1 MAAAYRHS
9 WRRAA
14 DWPLPPP
21 SREEA
26 GLGCYGSGCPDRGAS
41 RANHGTDGGG
51 ATVSPTNQDPQARAA
66 AEPRRQPPPPRC
78 PVPPPRFHP
87 VRVRVCVS
95 SFPAVPEP
103 RPCPSPPTHPHP
115 GRRRP
120 AVLLWA
126 TVCLGATVAVD
137 RSNFK
142 TCEQSGF
149 CRRQRGLQ
157 PGNSP
162 YRALLESLQ
171 LGPDAARL
179 QLVNEVTKVPLLLEL
194 WGLRGNVSRIRIK
207 ELNPLRPRFEVPDV
221 LVEEP
226 PVERLAV
233 TGRDEGSLELSLGPA
248 GHRLLVT
255 EKPFRMDLLQGREL
269 LCSVNARGLL
279 FFEHL
284 RRRRD
289 SDTAT
294 ETTTE
299 EGAAAAEGQEEGAG
313 GTEDAGNQNE
323 KPTEA
328 TAEAAEEPGSW
339 EETFKTH
346 TDTKP
351 NGPTSVGLD
360 FSLPGFEHVYGI
372 PEHAD
377 NLRLR
382 TTEGGDPYRLYN
394 LDVFQYELYNPMA
407 LYGSVPLLLAHSARR
422 TLGIFWLNAAETWV
436 DISSNTAGKTLFGKL
451 LDYMQGGGEMPQT
464 DVRWMSESGIID
476 VFLLLGPTPTAVAGQ
491 YAALTGTQALPPL
504 FALGYHQSR
513 WNYNDEEDVAAVERG
528 FEEHAVPCDVI
539 WLDIEHADGK
549 RYFTWDP
556 SKFPQPRAMLE
567 RLAAK
572 KRKMVSIVDPH
583 IKVDSG
589 YRIHN
594 ELRSRGFYV
603 KTKDGNDYEGW
614 CWPGSAAYPDFT
626 NPEMR
631 AWWASMFAYDQYEGS
646 TENLFTWNDM
656 NEPSVFSGP
665 EVTMQKDAV
674 HHGGWEHRDLHNL
687 YGLYVQM
694 ATAEGQIQRSDGQ
707 RRPFV
712 LSRAFFAGSQRYGAV
727 WTGDNMAEWEHLK
740 ISIPM
745 CLSFGLAGLSFCGA
759 DVGGFFKNPET
770 ELLVRWYQAGAFQP
784 FFRAHAHLD
793 TVRREP
799 WLFGEENMALIRA
812 AIRQRYALLPF
823 WYTAFYHSHRHG
835 LPVMRPLWM
844 EYPEDVTTFAIDDQ
858 YLIDRALLVHPVTE
872 QGARGV
878 QVYLPGK
885 GEVWYDVVSHQK
897 HHAPQMLYVPVTM
910 SSVPVFQRGGTVVPR
925 QERVRRST
933 ECMRGDPFT
942 LYVALSPQGTAE
954 GDLFLDDGQSFDYE
968 TKARYLHRQFT
979 FTGNTLTASSADPR
993 GSFNTSVWLERVVI
1007 LGAGKPAAV
1016 ILRPADGPE
1025 TRLDFQHDAESSV
1038 LTLRKPGVR
1047 IGDDWAIVLR

>member
-1 MAAAYRHS
+1 MAAA
-9 WRRAA
+9 
-14 DWPLPPP
+14 
-21 SREEA
+21 
-26 GLGCYGSGCPDRGAS
+26 
-41 RANHGTDGGG
+41 
-51 ATVSPTNQDPQARAA
+51 
-66 AEPRRQPPPPRC
+66 
-78 PVPPPRFHP
+78 
-87 VRVRVCVS
+87 
-95 SFPAVPEP
+95 
-103 RPCPSPPTHPHP
+103 P

-120 AVLLWA
+120 TALLCA
-126 TVCLGATVAVD
+126 ALYLGAALAVD

-149 CRRQRGLQ
+149 CRRQRGLS
-157 PGNSP
+157 PGQSP

-171 LGPDAARL
+171 LGPDAARI
-179 QLVNEVTKVPLLLEL
+179 QLINEATKVPLLLEL
-194 WGLRGNVSRIRIK
+194 WGLQGNMTRIRIK

-221 LVEEP
+221 LVAEP
-226 PVERLAV
+226 PVERLEV

-284 RRRRD
+284 RQRRD
-289 SDTAT
+289 SFSDKLSSSVGSLWDKIKTLFHRDTPREPTA
-294 ETTTE
+294 E
-299 EGAAAAEGQEEGAG
+299 EGAAAEGQEEAAG
-313 GTEDAGNQNE
+313 GTEEAGDQSE

-372 PEHAD
+372 PEHAES
-377 NLRLR
+377 LRLR

-451 LDYMQGGGEMPQT
+451 LDYMQGGGETPQT
-464 DVRWMSESGIID
+464 DVRWMSESGVID
-476 VFLLLGPTPTAVAGQ
+476 VFLLLGPAPAAVMGQ

-528 FEEHAVPCDVI
+528 FEEHAVPCDVL

-556 SKFPQPRAMLE
+556 SKFPRPRAMLE
-567 RLAAK
+567 QLAAK

-589 YRIHN
+589 YRVHT

-603 KTKDGNDYEGW
+603 KTKDGSDYEGW

-646 TENLFTWNDM
+646 TETLFTWNDM

-665 EVTMQKDAV
+665 EVTMHKDAV
-674 HHGGWEHRDLHNL
+674 HYGGWEHRDVHNL

-694 ATAEGQIQRSDGQ
+694 ATAEGQIQRSGGQ
-707 RRPFV
+707 HRPFV

-727 WTGDNMAEWEHLK
+727 WTGDNTAEWEHLK

-745 CLSFGLAGLSFCGA
+745 CLSFGLAGLAFCGA
-759 DVGGFFKNPET
+759 DVGGFFKNPDA

-784 FFRAHAHLD
+784 FFRAHAHMD
-793 TVRREP
+793 TARREP
-799 WLFGEENMALIRA
+799 WLFGEDNVALIRGA
-812 AIRQRYALLPF
+812 VRLRYALLPF

-835 LPVMRPLWM
+835 VPIMRPLWM
-844 EYPEDVTTFAIDDQ
+844 EFPEDTTTFAIDDQ

-885 GEVWYDVVSHQK
+885 GEVWYDTVSYQK
-897 HHAPQMLYVPVTM
+897 HHAPQTLYVPVTM
-910 SSVPVFQRGGTVVPR
+910 SSVPLFQRGGTVVPR

-933 ECMRGDPFT
+933 ECMQGDPFT

-954 GDLFLDDGQSFDYE
+954 GDLFLDDGKSFDYE
-968 TKARYLHRQFT
+968 TKARFLHRQFT
-979 FTGNTLTASSADPR
+979 FAGNTLTASSADPR
-993 GSFNTSVWLERVVI
+993 GSFDTPVWLERVVI
-1007 LGAGKPAAV
+1007 LGAGKPGAV
-1016 ILRPADGPE
+1016 VLRPANGSE
-1025 TRLDFQHDAESSV
+1025 TRLDFQHEAEPPV
-1038 LTLRKPGVR
+1038 LTVRKPGVR
-1047 IGDDWAIVLR
+1047 MGDDWAIILR

>member
-1 MAAAYRHS
+1 MAAA
-9 WRRAA
+9 
-14 DWPLPPP
+14 
-21 SREEA
+21 
-26 GLGCYGSGCPDRGAS
+26 
-41 RANHGTDGGG
+41 
-51 ATVSPTNQDPQARAA
+51 
-66 AEPRRQPPPPRC
+66 
-78 PVPPPRFHP
+78 
-87 VRVRVCVS
+87 
-95 SFPAVPEP
+95 
-103 RPCPSPPTHPHP
+103 P

-120 AVLLWA
+120 AALLCA
-126 TVCLGATVAVD
+126 ALCLGAALAVD

-149 CRRQRGLQ
+149 CRRQRGLS
-157 PGNSP
+157 PGQSP

-171 LGPDAARL
+171 LGPDAARM
-179 QLVNEVTKVPLLLEL
+179 QLVNEATKVPLLLEL
-194 WGLRGNVSRIRIK
+194 WGLQGNMTRIRIK

-221 LVEEP
+221 LVGEP

-233 TGRDEGSLELSLGPA
+233 TGQDEGSLELSLGPA

-284 RRRRD
+284 RQRRD
-289 SDTAT
+289 SFSDKLSSSVGSLWDKIKTLFHRDTPREPTA
-294 ETTTE
+294 E
-299 EGAAAAEGQEEGAG
+299 EGAAAEGQEEAAVGMEEAG
-313 GTEDAGNQNE
+313 DQSE
-323 KPTEA
+323 KPTET
-328 TAEAAEEPGSW
+328 TAEAAEEPGTW

-372 PEHAD
+372 PEHAES
-377 NLRLR
+377 LRLR

-451 LDYMQGGGEMPQT
+451 LDYMQGGGETPQT
-464 DVRWMSESGIID
+464 DVRWMSESGVID
-476 VFLLLGPTPTAVAGQ
+476 VFLLLGPTPAAVMGQ
-491 YAALTGTQALPPL
+491 YTALTGTQALPPL

-528 FEEHAVPCDVI
+528 FEEHAVPCDVL

-556 SKFPQPRAMLE
+556 SKFPRPRAMLE
-567 RLAAK
+567 QLAAK

-589 YRIHN
+589 YRVHT

-603 KTKDGNDYEGW
+603 KTKDGSDYEGW

-646 TENLFTWNDM
+646 TEILFTWNDM

-665 EVTMQKDAV
+665 EVTMHKDAV
-674 HHGGWEHRDLHNL
+674 HHGGWEHRDVHNL

-694 ATAEGQIQRSDGQ
+694 ATAEGQIQRSGGQ
-707 RRPFV
+707 HRPFV

-727 WTGDNMAEWEHLK
+727 WTGDNAAEWEHLK

-745 CLSFGLAGLSFCGA
+745 CLSFGLAGLAFCGA
-759 DVGGFFKNPET
+759 DVGGFFKNPDA

-793 TVRREP
+793 TARREP
-799 WLFGEENMALIRA
+799 WLFGEDNAALIRGA
-812 AIRQRYALLPF
+812 VRLRYALLPF

-844 EYPEDVTTFAIDDQ
+844 EYPEDTTTFTIDDQ

-885 GEVWYDVVSHQK
+885 GEVWYDTVSYQK
-897 HHAPQMLYVPVTM
+897 HHAPQTLYVPVTM

-933 ECMRGDPFT
+933 ECMRGDPVT

-954 GDLFLDDGQSFDYE
+954 GDLFLDDGKSFEYE
-968 TKARYLHRQFT
+968 TKARFLHRQFT
-979 FTGNTLTASSADPR
+979 FAGNTLTASAADPR
-993 GSFNTSVWLERVVI
+993 GSFDTPVWLERVVI
-1007 LGAGKPAAV
+1007 LGAGKPGAV
-1016 ILRPADGPE
+1016 ILQTANGSE
-1025 TRLDFQHDAESSV
+1025 TRLDFQHEAEPPV
-1038 LTLRKPGVR
+1038 LTVRKPGVR
-1047 IGDDWAIVLR
+1047 MGDDWAIILR

>member
-1 MAAAYRHS
+1 MCWWRSRRWNAPPFSRQVGGDGTGRGEPGAVAGSHGAPAAGDGEAVPYGSAAGPGAALQRQRPRPPLLRASPTPTGLGHPRGPPS
-9 WRRAA
+9 GGGGGCRRA
-14 DWPLPPP
+14 
-21 SREEA
+21 
-26 GLGCYGSGCPDRGAS
+26 
-41 RANHGTDGGG
+41 GGI
-51 ATVSPTNQDPQARAA
+51 
-66 AEPRRQPPPPRC
+66 RRRD
-78 PVPPPRFHP
+78 
-87 VRVRVCVS
+87 
-95 SFPAVPEP
+95 
-103 RPCPSPPTHPHP
+103 
-115 GRRRP
+115 GRRRQSERE
-120 AVLLWA
+120 AHGSHGRGHG
-126 TVCLGATVAVD
+126 GA
-137 RSNFK
+137 
-142 TCEQSGF
+142 
-149 CRRQRGLQ
+149 
-157 PGNSP
+157 
-162 YRALLESLQ
+162 
-171 LGPDAARL
+171 
-179 QLVNEVTKVPLLLEL
+179 
-194 WGLRGNVSRIRIK
+194 
-207 ELNPLRPRFEVPDV
+207 
-221 LVEEP
+221 
-226 PVERLAV
+226 
-233 TGRDEGSLELSLGPA
+233 
-248 GHRLLVT
+248 
-255 EKPFRMDLLQGREL
+255 
-269 LCSVNARGLL
+269 GLL
-279 FFEHL
+279 
-284 RRRRD
+284 
-289 SDTAT
+289 
-294 ETTTE
+294 
-299 EGAAAAEGQEEGAG
+299 G
-313 GTEDAGNQNE
+313 GDVQDAHGHQ
-323 KPTEA
+323 TQ
-328 TAEAAEEPGSW
+328 
-339 EETFKTH
+339 
-346 TDTKP
+346 
-351 NGPTSVGLD
+351 
-360 FSLPGFEHVYGI
+360 
-372 PEHAD
+372 
-377 NLRLR
+377 R
-382 TTEGGDPYRLYN
+382 GGDPYRLYN

-407 LYGSVPLLLAHSARR
+407 LYGSVPFLLAHSARR

-451 LDYMQGGGEMPQT
+451 LDYMQGGGETPQT
-464 DVRWMSESGIID
+464 DVRWMSESGIVD
-476 VFLLLGPTPTAVAGQ
+476 VFLLLGPTPAAVTGQ

-528 FEEHAVPCDVI
+528 FEEHAVPCDVL

-556 SKFPQPRAMLE
+556 SKFPRPRAMLE

-589 YRIHN
+589 YRVHN

-603 KTKDGNDYEGW
+603 KTKDGGDYEGW

-646 TENLFTWNDM
+646 TETLFTWNDM

-665 EVTMQKDAV
+665 EVTMHKDAV

-694 ATAEGQIQRSDGQ
+694 ATAEGQIQRSGGQ

-727 WTGDNMAEWEHLK
+727 WTGDNTAEWEHLK

-759 DVGGFFKNPET
+759 DVGGFFKNPEA

-793 TVRREP
+793 TARREP
-799 WLFGEENMALIRA
+799 WLFGEENAALIRA
-812 AIRQRYALLPF
+812 AVRQRYALLPF
-823 WYTAFYHSHRHG
+823 WYTAFYRSHRHG

-844 EYPEDVTTFAIDDQ
+844 EHPEDAATFAIDDE
-858 YLIDRALLVHPVTE
+858 YMIDRALLVHPVTE

-885 GEVWYDVVSHQK
+885 GEVWYDVASHQK
-897 HHAPQMLYVPVTM
+897 HHAPQTLYVPVTM

-954 GDLFLDDGQSFDYE
+954 GDLFLDDGESFDYE

-979 FTGNTLTASSADPR
+979 FAGNTLTASSADPR
-993 GSFNTSVWLERVVI
+993 GSFDTPAWLERVVI
-1007 LGAGKPAAV
+1007 LGTGKPAAV
-1016 ILRPADGPE
+1016 VLRPADGPE
-1025 TRLDFQHDAESSV
+1025 TRLDFQHEAETSV

>member
-1 MAAAYRHS
+1 MAAA
-9 WRRAA
+9 
-14 DWPLPPP
+14 
-21 SREEA
+21 
-26 GLGCYGSGCPDRGAS
+26 
-41 RANHGTDGGG
+41 
-51 ATVSPTNQDPQARAA
+51 
-66 AEPRRQPPPPRC
+66 
-78 PVPPPRFHP
+78 
-87 VRVRVCVS
+87 
-95 SFPAVPEP
+95 
-103 RPCPSPPTHPHP
+103 P

-120 AVLLWA
+120 AALLWA
-126 TVCLGATVAVD
+126 AFCLGAALAVD

-157 PGNSP
+157 PGQSP

-179 QLVNEVTKVPLLLEL
+179 QLVNEATKVPLLLEL
-194 WGLRGNVSRIRIK
+194 WGLQGNVTRIRIK
-207 ELNPLRPRFEVPDV
+207 ELNPPRPRFEVPDV
-221 LVEEP
+221 LVAEP

-233 TGRDEGSLELSLGPA
+233 TGRDEGSLELSLGPT

-289 SDTAT
+289 SFSDKVSSSVGSLWDKIKTLFHRDTPGDPPA
-294 ETTTE
+294 E
-299 EGAAAAEGQEEGAG
+299 EGAAAEGQEESAA
-313 GTEDAGNQNE
+313 GTEDAGNQSE

-328 TAEAAEEPGSW
+328 TAEATEEPGSW

-372 PEHAD
+372 PEHAES
-377 NLRLR
+377 LRLR

-407 LYGSVPLLLAHSARR
+407 LYGSVPFLLAHSARR

-451 LDYMQGGGEMPQT
+451 LDYMQGGGETPQT
-464 DVRWMSESGIID
+464 DVRWMSESGIVD
-476 VFLLLGPTPTAVAGQ
+476 VFLLLGPTPAAVTGQ

-528 FEEHAVPCDVI
+528 FEEHAVPCDVL

-556 SKFPQPRAMLE
+556 SKFPRPRAMLE

-589 YRIHN
+589 YRVHN

-603 KTKDGNDYEGW
+603 KTKDGGDYEGW

-646 TENLFTWNDM
+646 TETLFTWNDM

-665 EVTMQKDAV
+665 EVTMHKDAV

-694 ATAEGQIQRSDGQ
+694 ATAEGQIQRSGGQ

-727 WTGDNMAEWEHLK
+727 WTGDNTAEWEHLK

-759 DVGGFFKNPET
+759 DVGGFFKNPEA

-793 TVRREP
+793 TARREP
-799 WLFGEENMALIRA
+799 WLFGEENAALIRA
-812 AIRQRYALLPF
+812 AVRQRYALLPF
-823 WYTAFYHSHRHG
+823 WYTAFYRSHRHG

-844 EYPEDVTTFAIDDQ
+844 EHPEDAATFAIDDE
-858 YLIDRALLVHPVTE
+858 YMIDRALLVHPVTE

-885 GEVWYDVVSHQK
+885 GEVWYDVASHQK
-897 HHAPQMLYVPVTM
+897 HHAPQTLYVPVTM

-954 GDLFLDDGQSFDYE
+954 GDLFLDDGESFDYE

-979 FTGNTLTASSADPR
+979 FAGNTLTASSADPR
-993 GSFNTSVWLERVVI
+993 GSFDTPAWLERVVI
-1007 LGAGKPAAV
+1007 LGTGKPAAV
-1016 ILRPADGPE
+1016 VLRPADGPE
-1025 TRLDFQHDAESSV
+1025 TRLDFQHEAETSV

>member
-1 MAAAYRHS
+1 MAAA
-9 WRRAA
+9 
-14 DWPLPPP
+14 
-21 SREEA
+21 
-26 GLGCYGSGCPDRGAS
+26 
-41 RANHGTDGGG
+41 
-51 ATVSPTNQDPQARAA
+51 
-66 AEPRRQPPPPRC
+66 
-78 PVPPPRFHP
+78 
-87 VRVRVCVS
+87 
-95 SFPAVPEP
+95 
-103 RPCPSPPTHPHP
+103 P
-115 GRRRP
+115 GRRLP
-120 AVLLWA
+120 AALLCA
-126 TVCLGATVAVD
+126 ALCLGAALAVD

-149 CRRQRGLQ
+149 CRRQRGLS
-157 PGNSP
+157 PGHSP

-171 LGPDAARL
+171 LGPDAARI
-179 QLVNEVTKVPLLLEL
+179 QLINEATKVPLLLEL
-194 WGLRGNVSRIRIK
+194 WGLQGNMTRIRIK

-221 LVEEP
+221 LVGEP

-269 LCSVNARGLL
+269 LCSVNACGLL

-284 RRRRD
+284 RQRRD
-289 SDTAT
+289 SFSDKLSSSVGSLWDKIKTLFHRDTPREPTA
-294 ETTTE
+294 E
-299 EGAAAAEGQEEGAG
+299 EGAAAEGQDEAAG
-313 GTEDAGNQNE
+313 GTEEAGDQSE
-323 KPTEA
+323 KPTET

-372 PEHAD
+372 PEHAES
-377 NLRLR
+377 LRLR

-436 DISSNTAGKTLFGKL
+436 DISSNTAGK
-451 LDYMQGGGEMPQT
+451 GGGETPQT

-476 VFLLLGPTPTAVAGQ
+476 VFLLLGPAPAAVMGQ

-513 WNYNDEEDVAAVERG
+513 WNYNDEEDVAAVEKG
-528 FEEHAVPCDVI
+528 FEEHAVPCDVL

-556 SKFPQPRAMLE
+556 SKFPRPRAMLE
-567 RLAAK
+567 QLAAK

-589 YRIHN
+589 YRVHA

-603 KTKDGNDYEGW
+603 KTKDGSDYEGW

-646 TENLFTWNDM
+646 TETLFTWNDM

-665 EVTMQKDAV
+665 EVTMHKDAV
-674 HHGGWEHRDLHNL
+674 HYGGWEHRDVHNL

-694 ATAEGQIQRSDGQ
+694 ATAEGQIQRSGGQ
-707 RRPFV
+707 HRPFV

-727 WTGDNMAEWEHLK
+727 WTGDNTAEWEHLK

-745 CLSFGLAGLSFCGA
+745 CLSFGLAGLAFCGA
-759 DVGGFFKNPET
+759 DVGGFFKNPDA
-770 ELLVRWYQAGAFQP
+770 ELLVRWYQAGALQP
-784 FFRAHAHLD
+784 FFRAHAHMD
-793 TVRREP
+793 TARREP
-799 WLFGEENMALIRA
+799 WLFGEDNAALIRGA
-812 AIRQRYALLPF
+812 VRLRYALLPF

-835 LPVMRPLWM
+835 VPIMRPLWM
-844 EYPEDVTTFAIDDQ
+844 EYPEDTTTFAIDDQ

-885 GEVWYDVVSHQK
+885 GEVWYDTVSYQK
-897 HHAPQMLYVPVTM
+897 HHAPQTLYVPVTM
-910 SSVPVFQRGGTVVPR
+910 SSVPMFQRGGTVVPR

-933 ECMRGDPFT
+933 ECMQGDPFT

-954 GDLFLDDGQSFDYE
+954 GDLFLDDGKSFDYE
-968 TKARYLHRQFT
+968 TKARFLHRQFT
-979 FTGNTLTASSADPR
+979 FAGNTLTASSADPR
-993 GSFNTSVWLERVVI
+993 GSFDTPVWLERVVI
-1007 LGAGKPAAV
+1007 LGAGKPGAV
-1016 ILRPADGPE
+1016 ILQPANGSE
-1025 TRLDFQHDAESSV
+1025 TRLDFQHEAEPPV
-1038 LTLRKPGVR
+1038 LTVRKPGVR
-1047 IGDDWAIVLR
+1047 MGDDWAIVLR

>member
-1 MAAAYRHS
+1 H
-9 WRRAA
+9 
-14 DWPLPPP
+14 
-21 SREEA
+21 
-26 GLGCYGSGCPDRGAS
+26 
-41 RANHGTDGGG
+41 
-51 ATVSPTNQDPQARAA
+51 
-66 AEPRRQPPPPRC
+66 
-78 PVPPPRFHP
+78 
-87 VRVRVCVS
+87 
-95 SFPAVPEP
+95 
-103 RPCPSPPTHPHP
+103 
-115 GRRRP
+115 
-120 AVLLWA
+120 
-126 TVCLGATVAVD
+126 
-137 RSNFK
+137 
-142 TCEQSGF
+142 
-149 CRRQRGLQ
+149 RRQRGLQ
-157 PGNSP
+157 PGHSP

-179 QLVNEVTKVPLLLEL
+179 QLINEVTKVPLLLEL
-194 WGLRGNVSRIRIK
+194 WGLQGNVTRIRIK

-221 LVEEP
+221 LVAEP

-284 RRRRD
+284 RQRRD
-289 SDTAT
+289 SAP
-294 ETTTE
+294 
-299 EGAAAAEGQEEGAG
+299 
-313 GTEDAGNQNE
+313 
-323 KPTEA
+323 KA

-377 NLRLR
+377 SLRLR

-451 LDYMQGGGEMPQT
+451 LDYMQGGGETPQT
-464 DVRWMSESGIID
+464 DVRWMSESGIVD
-476 VFLLLGPTPTAVAGQ
+476 VFLLLGPTPAAVAGQ

-528 FEEHAVPCDVI
+528 FEEHAVPCDVL

-556 SKFPQPRAMLE
+556 SKFPRPRDMLE

-589 YRIHN
+589 YRVHN

-603 KTKDGNDYEGW
+603 KTKDGSDYEGW

-665 EVTMQKDAV
+665 EVTMHKDAV

-694 ATAEGQIQRSDGQ
+694 ATAEGQIQRSGGQ
-707 RRPFV
+707 HRPFV

-727 WTGDNMAEWEHLK
+727 WTGDNAAEWEHLK

-745 CLSFGLAGLSFCGA
+745 CLSFGLAGLSFCGS
-759 DVGGFFKNPET
+759 DVGGFFKNPEA

-793 TVRREP
+793 TARREP
-799 WLFGEENMALIRA
+799 WLFGEENVALIRA

-823 WYTAFYHSHRHG
+823 WYTAFYRSHRHG

-844 EYPEDVTTFAIDDQ
+844 EYPEDATTFAIDDQ
-858 YLIDRALLVHPVTE
+858 YMIDRALLVHPVTE

-885 GEVWYDVVSHQK
+885 GEV
-897 HHAPQMLYVPVTM
+897 
-910 SSVPVFQRGGTVVPR
+910 
-925 QERVRRST
+925 
-933 ECMRGDPFT
+933 
-942 LYVALSPQGTAE
+942 
-954 GDLFLDDGQSFDYE
+954 
-968 TKARYLHRQFT
+968 
-979 FTGNTLTASSADPR
+979 
-993 GSFNTSVWLERVVI
+993 
-1007 LGAGKPAAV
+1007 
-1016 ILRPADGPE
+1016 
-1025 TRLDFQHDAESSV
+1025 
-1038 LTLRKPGVR
+1038 
-1047 IGDDWAIVLR
+1047 

>member
-1 MAAAYRHS
+1 M
-9 WRRAA
+9 
-14 DWPLPPP
+14 
-21 SREEA
+21 
-26 GLGCYGSGCPDRGAS
+26 C
-41 RANHGTDGGG
+41 
-51 ATVSPTNQDPQARAA
+51 
-66 AEPRRQPPPPRC
+66 
-78 PVPPPRFHP
+78 
-87 VRVRVCVS
+87 VRVC
-95 SFPAVPEP
+95 PP
-103 RPCPSPPTHPHP
+103 R
-115 GRRRP
+115 RRRP
-120 AVLLWA
+120 VVLLWA
-126 TVCLGATVAVD
+126 ALCLATALAVD

-157 PGNSP
+157 PGHSP

-194 WGLRGNVSRIRIK
+194 WGLQGNVTRIRIK

-221 LVEEP
+221 LVAEP

-284 RRRRD
+284 RQRRD
-289 SDTAT
+289 SDTPREPTA
-294 ETTTE
+294 E
-299 EGAAAAEGQEEGAG
+299 EGGAAEGQEETTG
-313 GTEDAGNQNE
+313 GTEDASNQSE

-328 TAEAAEEPGSW
+328 TAEAVEEPGSW

-377 NLRLR
+377 SLRLR

-451 LDYMQGGGEMPQT
+451 LDYMQGGGETPQT

-476 VFLLLGPTPTAVAGQ
+476 VFLLLGPTPAAVAGQ

-528 FEEHAVPCDVI
+528 FEEHAVPCDVL

-556 SKFPQPRAMLE
+556 SKFPRPRDMLE

-589 YRIHN
+589 YRVHN

-603 KTKDGNDYEGW
+603 KTKDGSDYEGW

-665 EVTMQKDAV
+665 EVTMHKDAV

-694 ATAEGQIQRSDGQ
+694 ATAEGQIQRSGGQ
-707 RRPFV
+707 HRPFV

-727 WTGDNMAEWEHLK
+727 WTGDNAAEWEHLK

-745 CLSFGLAGLSFCGA
+745 CLSFGLAGLSFCGS
-759 DVGGFFKNPET
+759 DVGGFFKNPEA

-793 TVRREP
+793 TARREP
-799 WLFGEENMALIRA
+799 WLFGEENVALIRA

-823 WYTAFYHSHRHG
+823 WYTAFYRSHRHG

-844 EYPEDVTTFAIDDQ
+844 EYPEDATTFAIDDQ
-858 YLIDRALLVHPVTE
+858 YMIDRALLVHPVTE

-885 GEVWYDVVSHQK
+885 GEV
-897 HHAPQMLYVPVTM
+897 
-910 SSVPVFQRGGTVVPR
+910 
-925 QERVRRST
+925 
-933 ECMRGDPFT
+933 
-942 LYVALSPQGTAE
+942 
-954 GDLFLDDGQSFDYE
+954 
-968 TKARYLHRQFT
+968 
-979 FTGNTLTASSADPR
+979 
-993 GSFNTSVWLERVVI
+993 
-1007 LGAGKPAAV
+1007 
-1016 ILRPADGPE
+1016 
-1025 TRLDFQHDAESSV
+1025 
-1038 LTLRKPGVR
+1038 TLRLFEGLCCSAGSPPPP
-1047 IGDDWAIVLR
+1047 

>member
-1 MAAAYRHS
+1 MAAA
-9 WRRAA
+9 
-14 DWPLPPP
+14 
-21 SREEA
+21 
-26 GLGCYGSGCPDRGAS
+26 
-41 RANHGTDGGG
+41 
-51 ATVSPTNQDPQARAA
+51 
-66 AEPRRQPPPPRC
+66 
-78 PVPPPRFHP
+78 
-87 VRVRVCVS
+87 
-95 SFPAVPEP
+95 
-103 RPCPSPPTHPHP
+103 P

-120 AVLLWA
+120 AALLCA
-126 TVCLGATVAVD
+126 ALCLGAALAVD

-149 CRRQRGLQ
+149 CRRQRGLS
-157 PGNSP
+157 PGQSP

-171 LGPDAARL
+171 LGPDAARM
-179 QLVNEVTKVPLLLEL
+179 QLVNEATKVPLLLEL
-194 WGLRGNVSRIRIK
+194 WGLQGNMTRIRIK

-221 LVEEP
+221 LVGEP

-233 TGRDEGSLELSLGPA
+233 TGQDEGSLELSLGPA

-284 RRRRD
+284 RQRRD
-289 SDTAT
+289 SFSDKLSSSVGSLWDKIKTLFHRDTPREPTA
-294 ETTTE
+294 E
-299 EGAAAAEGQEEGAG
+299 EGAAAEGQEEAAVGMEEAG
-313 GTEDAGNQNE
+313 DQSE
-323 KPTEA
+323 KPTET
-328 TAEAAEEPGSW
+328 TAEAAEEPGTW

-372 PEHAD
+372 PEHAES
-377 NLRLR
+377 LRLR

-436 DISSNTAGKTLFGKL
+436 DISSNTAGK
-451 LDYMQGGGEMPQT
+451 GGGETPQT
-464 DVRWMSESGIID
+464 DVRWMSESGVID
-476 VFLLLGPTPTAVAGQ
+476 VFLLLGPTPAAVMGQ
-491 YAALTGTQALPPL
+491 YTALTGTQALPPL

-528 FEEHAVPCDVI
+528 FEEHAVPCDVL

-556 SKFPQPRAMLE
+556 SKFPRPRAMLE
-567 RLAAK
+567 QLAAK

-589 YRIHN
+589 YRVHT

-603 KTKDGNDYEGW
+603 KTKDGSDYEGW

-646 TENLFTWNDM
+646 TEILFTWNDM

-665 EVTMQKDAV
+665 EVTMHKDAV
-674 HHGGWEHRDLHNL
+674 HHGGWEHRDVHNL

-694 ATAEGQIQRSDGQ
+694 ATAEGQIQRSGGQ
-707 RRPFV
+707 HRPFV

-727 WTGDNMAEWEHLK
+727 WTGDNAAEWEHLK

-745 CLSFGLAGLSFCGA
+745 CLSFGLAGLAFCGA
-759 DVGGFFKNPET
+759 DVGGFFKNPDA

-793 TVRREP
+793 TARREP
-799 WLFGEENMALIRA
+799 WLFGEDNAALIRGA
-812 AIRQRYALLPF
+812 VRLRYALLPF

-844 EYPEDVTTFAIDDQ
+844 EYPEDTTTFTIDDQ

-885 GEVWYDVVSHQK
+885 GEVWYDTVSYQK
-897 HHAPQMLYVPVTM
+897 HHAPQTLYVPVTM

-933 ECMRGDPFT
+933 ECMRGDPVT

-954 GDLFLDDGQSFDYE
+954 GDLFLDDGKSFEYE
-968 TKARYLHRQFT
+968 TKARFLHRQFT
-979 FTGNTLTASSADPR
+979 FAGNTLTASAADPR
-993 GSFNTSVWLERVVI
+993 GSFDTPVWLERVVI
-1007 LGAGKPAAV
+1007 LGAGKPGAV
-1016 ILRPADGPE
+1016 ILQTANGSE
-1025 TRLDFQHDAESSV
+1025 TRLDFQHEAEPPV
-1038 LTLRKPGVR
+1038 LTVRKPGVR
-1047 IGDDWAIVLR
+1047 MGDDWAIILR

>member
-1 MAAAYRHS
+1 MAAA
-9 WRRAA
+9 
-14 DWPLPPP
+14 
-21 SREEA
+21 
-26 GLGCYGSGCPDRGAS
+26 
-41 RANHGTDGGG
+41 
-51 ATVSPTNQDPQARAA
+51 
-66 AEPRRQPPPPRC
+66 
-78 PVPPPRFHP
+78 
-87 VRVRVCVS
+87 
-95 SFPAVPEP
+95 
-103 RPCPSPPTHPHP
+103 P

-120 AVLLWA
+120 AALLWA
-126 TVCLGATVAVD
+126 ALCLCLCLGAALAVD

-157 PGNSP
+157 PGHSP

-179 QLVNEVTKVPLLLEL
+179 QLVNEATKVPLLLEL
-194 WGLRGNVSRIRIK
+194 WGLQGNVTRIRIK
-207 ELNPLRPRFEVPDV
+207 ELNPPRPRFEVPDV
-221 LVEEP
+221 LVAEP

-233 TGRDEGSLELSLGPA
+233 TGRDEGSLELSLGPT

-289 SDTAT
+289 SFSDKVSSSVGSLWDKIKTLFHRDTPKEAT
-294 ETTTE
+294 AE
-299 EGAAAAEGQEEGAG
+299 EGAAAEAQEEAAA
-313 GTEDAGNQNE
+313 GTEDASNQSE

-372 PEHAD
+372 PEHAES
-377 NLRLR
+377 LRLR

-451 LDYMQGGGEMPQT
+451 LDYMQGGGETPQT
-464 DVRWMSESGIID
+464 DVRWMSESGIVD
-476 VFLLLGPTPTAVAGQ
+476 VFLLLGPTPAAVAGQ

-528 FEEHAVPCDVI
+528 FEEHAVPCDVL

-556 SKFPQPRAMLE
+556 SKFPRPRAMLE

-583 IKVDSG
+583 IKVDSS
-589 YRIHN
+589 YRVHN

-603 KTKDGNDYEGW
+603 KTKDGSDYEGW

-631 AWWASMFAYDQYEGS
+631 AWWSSMFAYDQYEGS

-665 EVTMQKDAV
+665 EVTMHKDAV

-694 ATAEGQIQRSDGQ
+694 ATAEGQIQRSGGQ
-707 RRPFV
+707 QRPFV

-727 WTGDNMAEWEHLK
+727 WTGDNTAEWEHLK
-740 ISIPM
+740 ITIPM

-759 DVGGFFKNPET
+759 DVGGFFKNPDA

-793 TVRREP
+793 TARREP
-799 WLFGEENMALIRA
+799 WLFGEENVALIRA
-812 AIRQRYALLPF
+812 AVRQRYALLPY
-823 WYTAFYHSHRHG
+823 WYTAFYRCHRHG

-844 EYPEDVTTFAIDDQ
+844 EYPEDTTTFAIDDQ
-858 YLIDRALLVHPVTE
+858 YMIDRALLVHPVTE

-885 GEVWYDVVSHQK
+885 GEVWYDVTSHQK
-897 HHAPQMLYVPVTM
+897 HHAPQTLYVPVTM

-979 FTGNTLTASSADPR
+979 FAGNTLTASSADPR
-993 GSFNTSVWLERVVI
+993 GSFDTPAWLERVVI

-1016 ILRPADGPE
+1016 ILRPADGSE
-1025 TRLDFQHDAESSV
+1025 TRLDFHHEAETSV

-1047 IGDDWAIVLR
+1047 IGDDWAIILR